1 MFFSL
6 MPLIILLLLGV
17 GVPVLVGVYVYHDAI
32 KRGMDAALWTLIA
45 VLVPMLAGFVI
56 YLIVRSGYKKMICQN
71 CGLYLEA
78 HWSVCPRC
86 GTQILENK

>member
-1 MFFSL
+1 MFL
-6 MPLIILLLLGV
+6 TLVPLIILLMLGV
-17 GVPVLVGVYVYHDAI
+17 GVPVLVGVYVYRDAI

-45 VLVPMLAGFVI
+45 VLVPMLAGFI
-56 YLIVRSGYKKMICQN
+56 LYLIVRSGHKKMICQN

-86 GTQILENK
+86 GTQTFKHQ